1 MGDFI
6 ISRFNHI
13 LLKTIFPDP
22 VYTDAGDNMNFGEA
36 HQNNPDMT
44 DPQYIVFEAESPGSG
59 VNVHH
64 TSDMLEPV
72 YQDATETLTGDV
84 QMRET
89 VSRYQD
95 GNANVYSFAKD
106 SGALSQ
112 IIDRRHGVHGEHLSV
127 LPGDIDGLFVDVNQ
141 EAGNLNVDEIPNA
154 YITLK
159 DVTENDDSSTFVS
172 YLKSPGSD
180 TVSGAETAN
189 AAINNVNNSETPV
202 NFDHEGEYEFV
213 DYARVKK
220 SRKGQPRHEALVQ
233 KKGSPSGQKAG
244 AQSQKAL
251 VISEMERKTAR
262 QKSKA
267 LKRGK
272 LGIYSTNLFT

>member
-1 MGDFI
+1 M
-6 ISRFNHI
+6 
-13 LLKTIFPDP
+13 IFSDP
-22 VYTDAGDNMNFGEA
+22 VYIDAGENMNFGES

-44 DPQYIVFEAESPGSG
+44 DPQYIVFEAEPTGSHA
-59 VNVHH
+59 NVHH
-64 TSDMLEPV
+64 TSDMLEPI
-72 YQDATETLTGDV
+72 YQDTTETLTGDV

-106 SGALSQ
+106 SGTLSQ

-141 EAGNLNVDEIPNA
+141 EARNLNLDEIPNA

-159 DVTENDDSSTFVS
+159 DVT
-172 YLKSPGSD
+172 D
-180 TVSGAETAN
+180 TVLEADKDN
-189 AAINNVNNSETPV
+189 AAINNVNNPETPV
-202 NFDHEGEYEFV
+202 NVDHEGEYEFV

-244 AQSQKAL
+244 AQSQKML

-272 LGIYSTNLFT
+272 LGIYSAKLLL

>member
-1 MGDFI
+1 M
-6 ISRFNHI
+6 
-13 LLKTIFPDP
+13 IFPDP
-22 VYTDAGDNMNFGEA
+22 VYTDAGDNLNFGES

-44 DPQYIVFEAESPGSG
+44 DPQYIVFEAESPGPG
-59 VNVHH
+59 VNVHQ
-64 TSDMLEPV
+64 TSDMFEPV

-154 YITLK
+154 YVTLK

-180 TVSGAETAN
+180 TVSEAEKAN

-202 NFDHEGEYEFV
+202 NVDHEGEYEFV

>member
-1 MGDFI
+1 
-6 ISRFNHI
+6 
-13 LLKTIFPDP
+13 
-22 VYTDAGDNMNFGEA
+22 MNFGEA
-36 HQNNPDMT
+36 HQNNPVMT

-59 VNVHH
+59 VNVQH
-64 TSDMLEPV
+64 TGDMLEPI
-72 YQDATETLTGDV
+72 YQDATDTLSGDV

-106 SGALSQ
+106 SGN
-112 IIDRRHGVHGEHLSV
+112 H
-127 LPGDIDGLFVDVNQ
+127 
-141 EAGNLNVDEIPNA
+141 NLDEIPNA
-154 YITLK
+154 YVTLK
-159 DVTENDDSSTFVS
+159 DVTEKDDSQSGFVS

-180 TVSGAETAN
+180 MISEAEKVDRT
-189 AAINNVNNSETPV
+189 VNNSETTV
-202 NFDHEGEYEFV
+202 NVDHEGEYEFV

-220 SRKGQPRHEALVQ
+220 SRKGRPRHEALVQ

-244 AQSQKAL
+244 AQSQKTL

>member
-1 MGDFI
+1 MV
-6 ISRFNHI
+6 
-13 LLKTIFPDP
+13 FPDP
-22 VYTDAGDNMNFGEA
+22 VYTDAGENMNFGES
-36 HQNNPDMT
+36 HQNNPDKLNPDMT
-44 DPQYIVFEAESPGSG
+44 DPQYIVFEAEPPGYG

-64 TSDMLEPV
+64 TSDMLEPI
-72 YQDATETLTGDV
+72 YKDATETLTGDV
-84 QMRET
+84 QLRET

-106 SGALSQ
+106 SRALSQ

-141 EAGNLNVDEIPNA
+141 EADNLNLDEIPNA
-154 YITLK
+154 YVTLK
-159 DVTENDDSSTFVS
+159 DVTEKDDSQSGFVS
-172 YLKSPGSD
+172 YLKSPDSD
-180 TVSGAETAN
+180 MISEAEKVDTT
-189 AAINNVNNSETPV
+189 VNNSETPV
-202 NFDHEGEYEFV
+202 NVDHEGEYEFV

-220 SRKGQPRHEALVQ
+220 SRKGQLRHEALVQ

-272 LGIYSTNLFT
+272 FGMCSTNLFT